1 VGFFFL
7 VQNDHLYW
15 LLTVQYLV
23 QIANYRIFGK
33 YLEFLF
39 FILIYLIFFGDLN
52 WLCWELTLSLML
64 SPINL
69 TKNDQ
74 NLNFLFLFF
83 IQFYFI
89 YFLQNADLN
98 ESIKKIIWFILEK
111 RLKEARI
118 LKFLP
123 FIPKCSSLWVTHDIS
138 NPLPM
143 VYPTPYPWYIAPPTH
158 DILNPRPMVYRTP
171 LFW

>member
-1 VGFFFL
+1 MTKIWTFYFYFSS
-7 VQNDHLYW
+7 N
-15 LLTVQYLV
+15 
-23 QIANYRIFGK
+23 
-33 YLEFLF
+33 
-39 FILIYLIFFGDLN
+39 FIL
-52 WLCWELTLSLML
+52 
-64 SPINL
+64 
-69 TKNDQ
+69 
-74 NLNFLFLFF
+74 F
-83 IQFYFI
+83 I
-89 YFLQNADLN
+89 FLQNADLN

-123 FIPKCSSLWVTHDIS
+123 FIPNCSSLWVTHDIS

-171 LFW
+171 SFDKNEGVQNTITEIWPWGQNTIWYIDSGVQNIIWHGGKLSVKCYL